1 MKKKEGNNNNKDL
14 KKNQINLLEKNVDFD
29 ENIYFNHYFSV
40 FGRLDFENPINER
53 TIPYIMSREFL
64 YSYFE
69 VRKNI
74 KSASKETITQ
84 IKGRIKQFSGST
96 DTKFNMIF
104 LDNIKS
110 YSEIIGIEETKNIL
124 VPVLAKIVDE
134 KTDVKI
140 HFLKV
145 LHLNFIDYLCSI
157 GDEGINIL
165 RQNIIQIIQEL
176 YRDKNIT
183 SEALKKLLFK
193 VLVKI
198 AKSIIPKEKDKKDNY
213 ILDLI
218 MSFGY
223 ESNVSKDFYLDH
235 KIICIK
241 LIAILTEDFGQDLAE
256 NYLLPQ
262 IWFFA
267 NDEEEIIKK
276 EVLIALPNL
285 CQELRYEIIGTKIFK
300 LIKKL
305 LSDKSSIIREGT
317 IAALTKI
324 IKIYKEKININK
336 NSEKNNEH
344 KKNDI
349 KLAPGSVENFMG
361 LIEKLIL
368 DKDKNVRDTI
378 IEYVGELINPLDKE
392 ELPQKIFDFYKNY
405 VNEFYYN
412 KELISSNINNLN
424 LINAKNK
431 NEKKEEKGKKEEKE
445 KDKKENVNYY
455 FAYNFPA
462 ILYCFGKEVWPKL
475 NSLFFKLCKE
485 KDLKVRRSIIASFHE
500 VSKIVGEK
508 ITEEE
513 LLPLY
518 DNYLNSKSPLEKNFA
533 IKNLPKI
540 LSGVNKEIKEKY
552 FKYFDAVSIFQ
563 QNMSSKVRNFFFTNW
578 RNKIDVIEGILCYYH
593 LYDKEIIY
601 KSILPQCIN
610 FCFDDVFKVRSVSC
624 KIFATLILYLYNENY
639 KKKELFELLE
649 LFALHKKYYQRICFA
664 KMCKVLLENI
674 NLYNEKLKILLYI
687 LIVHDKSN
695 NVRVALGKS
704 LGKILKND
712 KFKCVKETSFH
723 KLCRMLNNGKSTS
736 IKNIFNALDIKN
748 CYNVN
753 EEELFNF
760 NDINKAIGNKAKIFD
775 KENTFIKKEFDFD
788 INECQHK
795 YYKRE
800 GVILQKKDN
809 TNIKDIKEEYINKSG
824 DDKIGDKDKIEEK
837 KIKNEKIKDEKQ
849 KFEKKNEEKQEEK
862 KKNDDIKIDKG
873 QEIIE
878 EIKEDK
884 KEELKIG
891 NKMEIQEDN
900 KDEIIEDNKDEEKKE
915 VVVKEDNKEEIK
927 KDNKDEEKKA
937 VKIEEGNN
945 EKIKVDNKKGE
956 KEELKLENKLEI
968 QENKKAEIE
977 KIKTTEED
985 TKISEENKEE
995 ETKETKIETENR
1007 NKEKKI
1013 IDENNTERNEKQQNE
1028 EKDEKKEENENSNLI
1043 ISNNEENKNG
1053 NIEENKINENNKE
1066 LQIDDDS
1073 KKESKNENKI
1083 NEGKEESIKESVI
1096 DVETQNIDNKNKNE
1110 NKIKEEDENN
1120 ENKDEK
1126 NQIQEGKK
1134 KKRKNKK
1141 KK

>member
-1 MKKKEGNNNNKDL
+1 MKKKEQNNNNNKNF
-14 KKNQINLLEKNVDFD
+14 KENQINLLEKNVDFD

-40 FGRLDFENPINER
+40 FGRLDFENPMNER
-53 TIPYIMSREFL
+53 TIPYIMSREFC

-74 KSASKETITQ
+74 KSANKETVTQ

-96 DTKFNMIF
+96 DAKFNMIF

-124 VPVLAKIVDE
+124 VPVLAKIVED
-134 KTDVKI
+134 KLDVKI

-145 LHLNFIDYLCSI
+145 LHLNFIDYLSSI
-157 GDEGINIL
+157 GDEGISIL

-213 ILDLI
+213 MLDLI

-223 ESNVSKDFYLDH
+223 ESNVSKEFYLDH

-241 LIAILTEDFGQDLAE
+241 FIAILAEDFGQDLAE

-262 IWFFA
+262 LWFFA
-267 NDEEEIIKK
+267 NDEEQIIKK

-285 CQELRYEIIGTKIFK
+285 CQELRYEIIGTKIYK

-305 LSDKSSIIREGT
+305 VSDKSSIIREST
-317 IAALTKI
+317 ISALSKI
-324 IKIYKEKININK
+324 IKIYKEKMNIRKNNDNK
-336 NSEKNNEH
+336 NS
-344 KKNDI
+344 DI
-349 KLAPGSVENFMG
+349 KLDPGSVKNFLG

-378 IEYVGELINPLDKE
+378 IEYIGELINPLDKE

-405 VNEFYYN
+405 INEFYYN
-412 KELISSNINNLN
+412 KELISSNNNSTNINNT
-424 LINAKNK
+424 KNK
-431 NEKKEEKGKKEEKE
+431 GEKKDEKNKKEEKE

-462 ILYCFGKEVWPKL
+462 ILYCYGKEAWPKL
-475 NSLFFKLCKE
+475 NTLFFNLCKE

-578 RNKIDVIEGILCYYH
+578 RNKIDVVEGILCYYH

-610 FCFDDVFKVRSVSC
+610 FCFDDVYKVRSVSC

-674 NLYNEKLKILLYI
+674 NLYNEILKNLLYI
-687 LIVHDKSN
+687 LITYDKSN

-704 LGKILKND
+704 LGKVLKNN
-712 KFKCVKETSFH
+712 KFKCVKEISFH
-723 KLCRMLNNGKSTS
+723 KLCIMLNNGKSTS
-736 IKNIFNALDIKN
+736 IKNIFSVLDIKN
-748 CYNVN
+748 CYNIN
-753 EEELFNF
+753 EEELFHF
-760 NDINKAIGNKAKIFD
+760 NDINNIIGNKEKIFN
-775 KENTFIKKEFDFD
+775 KGNEFIKKEFDFD

-800 GVILQKKDN
+800 GVIL
-809 TNIKDIKEEYINKSG
+809 
-824 DDKIGDKDKIEEK
+824 
-837 KIKNEKIKDEKQ
+837 
-849 KFEKKNEEKQEEK
+849 EK
-862 KKNDDIKIDKG
+862 KKI
-873 QEIIE
+873 
-878 EIKEDK
+878 
-884 KEELKIG
+884 
-891 NKMEIQEDN
+891 
-900 KDEIIEDNKDEEKKE
+900 
-915 VVVKEDNKEEIK
+915 
-927 KDNKDEEKKA
+927 
-937 VKIEEGNN
+937 
-945 EKIKVDNKKGE
+945 
-956 KEELKLENKLEI
+956 
-968 QENKKAEIE
+968 
-977 KIKTTEED
+977 
-985 TKISEENKEE
+985 
-995 ETKETKIETENR
+995 
-1007 NKEKKI
+1007 
-1013 IDENNTERNEKQQNE
+1013 
-1028 EKDEKKEENENSNLI
+1028 LI
-1043 ISNNEENKNG
+1043 IPILKRS
-1053 NIEENKINENNKE
+1053 
-1066 LQIDDDS
+1066 
-1073 KKESKNENKI
+1073 
-1083 NEGKEESIKESVI
+1083 SII
-1096 DVETQNIDNKNKNE
+1096 
-1110 NKIKEEDENN
+1110 
-1120 ENKDEK
+1120 
-1126 NQIQEGKK
+1126 
-1134 KKRKNKK
+1134 
-1141 KK
+1141 